1 MDTSYWSK
9 IVGQHVRR
17 RTALQAAGAG
27 TAAAVFLAACGGG
40 SDNEA
45 NSNKSNLVAQP
56 VDTFKD
62 AKRGGTLKDRTF
74 GDPNTMDIA
83 SAINPLNPA
92 ARIAYDTLVRFNVGV
107 NKPSDN
113 SIIGGL
119 AESYEKSPDGLQIT
133 MKLRQGLKWHN
144 KPPVNGRAFDA
155 DDVLFTWDRFTKK
168 STNRGGYANAVN
180 PQAPILSVT
189 ASDARTIV
197 VKLKEPLVYALE
209 LFASNPISFSGSLIV
224 IPKETDTTFNI
235 GTDMI
240 GTGPYTMTNYSP
252 SVGFTLKRNPDYFD
266 KDWGLVEQ
274 IDMPIVLDYAAVL
287 AQLKAG
293 NIYSFGASSNIPG
306 AKAEDILTIKQE
318 EPRIQIYP
326 KARVAGAN
334 PSVLSFGL
342 LPDGKSPFVDER
354 VRQAVSMSWDR
365 DLYADTFFNV
375 SAFTAQG
382 MPVDARWH
390 SSLSDAWEGWWL
402 DPKGKDF
409 GPNAK
414 YYQRDITEAKKLLAA
429 AGFPN
434 GLKDITSHHIT
445 TGELGPTFAKM
456 TDVMDGMTS
465 DIGISTKVHPID
477 YAKEYIPLYRDGHGQ
492 YEGWA
497 YHTSA
502 GGTGVGPVGLLSNE
516 YWSKGG
522 SAFHGFSTKGQND
535 QSGDPQ
541 IDAMIEKARIEQDT
555 EKRRVLVQDIQRS
568 LAKSTY
574 ALLFPADAT
583 EFNVAWPALAN
594 YAVYSGIQVWGH
606 YHLWIDETKPPFKSA

>member
-1 MDTSYWSK
+1 MKSSYWSNLANRRL
-9 IVGQHVRR
+9 RR
-17 RTALQAAGAG
+17 RATLQLAGG
-27 TAAAVFLAACGGG
+27 AAAAAAFLAACGGG
-40 SDNEA
+40 GEGGSKG
-45 NSNKSNLVAQP
+45 NKSSLVSQP
-56 VDTFKD
+56 IDTTKD

-74 GDPNTMDIA
+74 GDPNTLDLNGA
-83 SAINPLNPA
+83 VNPLNPP
-92 ARIAYDTLVRFNVGV
+92 ARIAYDTLVRFNVGT

-119 AESYEKSPDGLQIT
+119 AESFERSPDGLQIT

-144 KPPVNGRAFDA
+144 KAPVNGRAFDV
-155 DDVLFTWDRFTKK
+155 DDVLFTWDRFTRK
-168 STNRGGYANAVN
+168 STNRGGYANVVN
-180 PQAPILSVT
+180 PQAPILSLT
-189 ASDARTIV
+189 APDARTVV

-224 IPKETDTTFNI
+224 IPKETDTSFNI

-240 GTGPYTMTNYSP
+240 GTGPYVMTNYTP

-266 KDWGLVEQ
+266 KDWGFVDQ
-274 IDMPIVLDYAAVL
+274 IDMPIVLEYATVL
-287 AQLKAG
+287 AQMKAG
-293 NIYSFGASSNIPG
+293 NIYSFGASSNVPG
-306 AKAEDILTIKQE
+306 IKADDLFTLKQD

-326 KARVAGAN
+326 KGRVAGAN
-334 PSVLSFGL
+334 PSVVSFGL
-342 LPDGKSPFVDER
+342 LPAEKSPFLDER
-354 VRQAVSMSWDR
+354 VRQAISMSWDR
-365 DLYADTFFNV
+365 DLYADTFYNV
-375 SAFTAQG
+375 SSFASQG
-382 MPVDARWH
+382 MPVETRWH
-390 SSLSDAWEGWWL
+390 SSLSNAWEGWWL

-414 YYQRDITEAKKLLAA
+414 FYQRDIAEAKKLLAA
-429 AGFPN
+429 AGYAN

-445 TGELGPTFAKM
+445 TLELGPNFPKQA
-456 TDVMDGMTS
+456 DVLDGMAT
-465 DIGISTKVHPID
+465 DIGVTTKTHPID

-492 YEGWA
+492 YDGWA

-522 SAFHGFSTKGQND
+522 SAFHGFSTKGGND

-541 IDAMIEKARIEQDT
+541 VDAMIEKARVEQDT
-555 EKRRVLVQDIQRS
+555 EKRRAMVQDIQRY
-568 LAKSTY
+568 LAKSMY
-574 ALLFPADAT
+574 ALLLPADAT

-606 YHLWIDETKPPFKSA
+606 YHLWVDETKPPFKT